1 MALFISYS
9 RLDKDVI
16 DQLVRAMQL
25 IDEQLWFDEH
35 LAGGQEWWSE
45 ILKRIRDCDAFIFA
59 LSKNSQLS
67 RHCQAELQ
75 YGRQLRRNILPIM
88 VGPVDNKRVN
98 PVADL
103 QTIDYTK
110 AGFYTGVQFCL
121 ALQRLE
127 NQSAPL
133 PSTLPNDPE
142 MPYRELRDMSAL
154 LENRQLDPGE
164 LAHLVPRI
172 KVAFDRDRDDPVACG
187 YIIDLLTTL
196 EEHPGATNRVQTEAE
211 ELLVSVK
218 SAKVPQWAAKVPW
231 ARSWGE
237 RQRRTVFSKS
247 AATATPASDASAARA
262 APAGWYPDP
271 SGGPGEHR
279 WDGTAWTDEHR

>member
-9 RLDKDVI
+9 RLDRDMVEK
-16 DQLVRAMQL
+16 LVNSVRL
-25 IDEQLWFDEH
+25 IDEQVWFDEH

-45 ILKRIRDCDAFIFA
+45 ILKRIRSCDAFIFA

-75 YGRQLRRNILPIM
+75 YGRQLRRNILPIT

-127 NQSAPL
+127 AQRVPL
-133 PSTLPNDPE
+133 PSTLPHDPE
-142 MPYRELRDMSAL
+142 MPYRELRDMSAV

-164 LAHLVPRI
+164 LTHLVPKI
-172 KVAFDRDRDDPVACG
+172 ESAFDRDRDDPVACG

-196 EEHPGATNRVQTEAE
+196 REHPAATNRLQTEADD
-211 ELLVSVK
+211 LLVSVK
-218 SAKVPQWAAKVPW
+218 SAKVPQWAAKVPF
-231 ARSWGE
+231 ARSWGD
-237 RQRRTVFSKS
+237 RQRRITFTK
-247 AATATPASDASAARA
+247 PASEASVARVP
-262 APAGWYPDP
+262 PAGWYPDP
-271 SGGPGEHR
+271 TGGPGERR

>member
-9 RLDKDVI
+9 RLDKEVI
-16 DQLVRAMQL
+16 DQLVRAMRL

-35 LAGGQEWWSE
+35 LSGGQEWWSE
-45 ILKRIRDCDAFIFA
+45 ILKRIRECDAFIFA

-75 YGRQLRRNILPIM
+75 YGRQLRRNILPVM

-127 NQSAPL
+127 SQIAPL
-133 PSTLPNDPE
+133 PSTLPDDPE

-154 LENRQLDPGE
+154 LENRQLDLGE
-164 LAHLVPRI
+164 LAN
-172 KVAFDRDRDDPVACG
+172 
-187 YIIDLLTTL
+187 L
-196 EEHPGATNRVQTEAE
+196 EIGRASCRERV
-211 ELLVSVK
+211 
-218 SAKVPQWAAKVPW
+218 
-231 ARSWGE
+231 
-237 RQRRTVFSKS
+237 
-247 AATATPASDASAARA
+247 
-262 APAGWYPDP
+262 
-271 SGGPGEHR
+271 
-279 WDGTAWTDEHR
+279 

>member
-9 RLDKDVI
+9 RLDRDMVEK
-16 DQLVRAMQL
+16 LVNSVRL
-25 IDEQLWFDEH
+25 IDEQVWFDEH

-45 ILKRIRDCDAFIFA
+45 ILKRIRSCDAFVFA

-75 YGRQLRRNILPIM
+75 YGRQLRRNILPIT

-110 AGFYTGVQFCL
+110 AAFYTGVQFCL

-127 NQSAPL
+127 AQRVPL
-133 PSTLPNDPE
+133 PSTLPDDPE
-142 MPYRELRDMSAL
+142 MPYRELREMSAV

-164 LAHLVPRI
+164 LTHLVPKI
-172 KVAFDRDRDDPVACG
+172 ESAFDRDRDDPVACG

-196 EEHPGATNRVQTEAE
+196 REHPAATNRLQTEADD
-211 ELLVSVK
+211 LLVSVK
-218 SAKVPQWAAKVPW
+218 SAKVPQWAAKVPF
-231 ARSWGE
+231 ARSWGD
-237 RQRRTVFSKS
+237 RQRRMIFTK
-247 AATATPASDASAARA
+247 PASDASVARVP
-262 APAGWYPDP
+262 PAGWYPDP
-271 SGGPGEHR
+271 TGGPGERR

>member
-9 RLDKDVI
+9 RLDRDMVEK
-16 DQLVRAMQL
+16 LVNTVRL
-25 IDEQLWFDEH
+25 IDEQVWFDEH

-45 ILKRIRDCDAFIFA
+45 ILKRIRTCDAFIFA

-75 YGRQLRRNILPIM
+75 YGRQLRRNILPIT

-127 NQSAPL
+127 AQRAPL

-142 MPYRELRDMSAL
+142 MPYRELREMSAV

-164 LAHLVPRI
+164 LTHLVPKI
-172 KVAFDRDRDDPVACG
+172 ESAFDRDRDDPVACG

-196 EEHPGATNRVQTEAE
+196 REHPAATNRLQTEAE
-211 ELLVSVK
+211 DLLVSVK
-218 SAKVPQWAAKVPW
+218 SAKVPQWAAKVPF
-231 ARSWGE
+231 ARSWSD
-237 RQRRTVFSKS
+237 RQRRMVITK
-247 AATATPASDASAARA
+247 PASDASVTRVP
-262 APAGWYPDP
+262 PAGWYPDP
-271 SGGPGEHR
+271 TGGPGER
-279 WDGTAWTDEHR
+279 KWDGTAWTDEHR